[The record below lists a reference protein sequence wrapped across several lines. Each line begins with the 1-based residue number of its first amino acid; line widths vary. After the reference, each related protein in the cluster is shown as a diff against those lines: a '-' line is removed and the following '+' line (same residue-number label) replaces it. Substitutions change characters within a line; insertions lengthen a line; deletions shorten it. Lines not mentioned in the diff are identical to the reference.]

1 MIENVNL
8 NPDDILNKEF
18 KIDTRGYRLQEVD
31 KFLDMIIKDYVEFS
45 RIINKLENEKKELI
59 DECIAYKRELRN
71 LKANIDIVKKN
82 EKEITN
88 VDIIR
93 RLSQLE
99 KYIYE
104 KEEKEE

>member
-1 MIENVNL
+1 MMDNISL
-8 NPDDILNKEF
+8 TPQDIFEKEF
-18 KIDTRGYRLQEVD
+18 RIDARGYELKDVD
-31 KFLDMIIKDYVEFS
+31 KFLDIISKDYIEFL

-59 DECIAYKRELRN
+59 DENIACKKELRN

-88 VDIIR
+88 IDIIR

-99 KYIYE
+99 KYIYG
-104 KEEKEE
+104 KEDRD